1 MVAKADIV
9 RVNTAE
15 RVIESGI
22 AAQNNAPKIGEGLAS
37 GVVLVKAQMKQP
49 FQGFAE

>member
-1 MVAKADIV
+1 M

-15 RVIESGI
+15 RAAESGI
-22 AAQNNAPKIGEGLAS
+22 AAQNLAPKIGEGLAA
-37 GVVLVKAQMKQP
+37 GVVQIKAQMKQP

>member
-1 MVAKADIV
+1 M

-15 RVIESGI
+15 RAAESGI
-22 AAQNNAPKIGEGLAS
+22 AAHNLAPKIGEGLAS